1 MRLIKKNGRQGRPQ
15 QGKLSLKNGR
25 LENVMKRICV
35 FCGSN
40 GGADGIYLETA
51 ETVGRF
57 LARENIEL
65 VYGGGRVGL
74 MGKVADTVLASGGRV
89 IGAIPEPLAIKEVA
103 HQGLTELHVVD
114 SMHERK
120 ALMAE
125 LSDGFIALP
134 GGFGTFEEF
143 CEIITWAQLGI
154 HRKPCALLNVGGFYD
169 HLIAQF
175 DLSTNQ
181 NFIRDE
187 HRRLVLVES
196 DIERLYEL
204 MKDYRPPALE
214 KWIDKSLT

>member
-1 MRLIKKNGRQGRPQ
+1 
-15 QGKLSLKNGR
+15 
-25 LENVMKRICV
+25 MKRICV

-51 ETVGRF
+51 GKVGEF

-74 MGKVADTVLASGGRV
+74 MGKVADTVLAGGGRV
-89 IGAIPEPLAIKEVA
+89 IGAIPEALAIKEVA
-103 HQGLTELHVVD
+103 HSGLTELHVVD

-134 GGFGTFEEF
+134 GGFGTFEEL

-154 HRKPCALLNVGGFYD
+154 HQKPCALLNVGGYYD

-175 DLSTNQ
+175 DFANQQ

-187 HRRLVLVES
+187 HRLLVLVDSEIES
-196 DIERLYEL
+196 LYEK
-204 MKDYRPPALE
+204 MKNYQPPFVE
-214 KWIDKSLT
+214 KWIDKDEI

>member
-1 MRLIKKNGRQGRPQ
+1 
-15 QGKLSLKNGR
+15 
-25 LENVMKRICV
+25 MKRICV

-40 GGADGIYLETA
+40 GGADPIFLETA
-51 ETVGRF
+51 GKVGEF

-65 VYGGGRVGL
+65 VFGGGRVGL
-74 MGKVADTVLASGGRV
+74 MGKVADAVLENGGRV
-89 IGAIPEPLAIKEVA
+89 IGVIPEALAIKEVA

-134 GGFGTFEEF
+134 GGFGTFEEL

-154 HRKPCALLNVGGFYD
+154 HQKPCAVLNVNGFYD
-169 HLIAQF
+169 HLIAQI
-175 DLSTNQ
+175 DLSVKQ

-187 HRRLVLVES
+187 HRNLILVENG
-196 DIERLYEL
+196 IEKLYEK
-204 MKDYRPPALE
+204 MQNYEPPAIE
-214 KWIDKSLT
+214 KWIDKSST